1 MQTAEGLPSVCQHAW
16 QLSQWIY
23 SCWICTLDPGQ
34 EAQMTCCKGL
44 KSDSVTYM
52 KLNLFIG
59 FNKTFKTWHRRGN
72 KEGNMSCKSAGCASC
87 SLPIFL
93 FGSWEVLMLGF
104 AAWCHLPVSSGHL
117 EVSYIYIYTVWGCWS
132 EKHTDLSLF
141 THFFRSLSQLHA
153 GTIQGS
159 VAALQHKCL

>member
-117 EVSYIYIYTVWGCWS
+117 EVSYIYIYSLRMLIWKTYRFVSIHSFFQVSFAASRRDYPRLGGC
-132 EKHTDLSLF
+132 T
-141 THFFRSLSQLHA
+141 T
-153 GTIQGS
+153 T
-159 VAALQHKCL
+159 